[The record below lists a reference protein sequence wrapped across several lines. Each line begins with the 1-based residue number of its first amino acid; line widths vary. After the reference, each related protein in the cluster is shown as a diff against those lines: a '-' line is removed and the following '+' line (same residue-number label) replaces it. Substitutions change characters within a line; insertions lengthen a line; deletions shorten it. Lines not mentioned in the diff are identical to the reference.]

1 MPAPHSI
8 DIPPALLYIE
18 PKAPMKGLEKMKI
31 IHYKEAE
38 VKTYSGNAPIGVT
51 GRVPIGKD
59 DGAKNLC
66 MRVFELEPGTYTG
79 RHAHDWEHEVF
90 VHSGKGS
97 ILREGK
103 WVPFVTGSV
112 IFIPGG
118 EEHQLR
124 NDGTELLTF
133 VCVIPTG
140 VPEM

>member
-18 PKAPMKGLEKMKI
+18 PKAPMKGLDKMKI

-38 VKTYSGNAPIGVT
+38 VKTYSGNAPEGVT
-51 GRVPIGKD
+51 GRVAIGKD

-66 MRVFELEPGTYTG
+66 MRVFELEPGTYSG
-79 RHAHDWEHEVF
+79 KHAHDWEHEVF

-124 NDGTELLTF
+124 NDETELLTF

>member
-1 MPAPHSI
+1 
-8 DIPPALLYIE
+8 
-18 PKAPMKGLEKMKI
+18 MKI

-38 VKTYSGNAPIGVT
+38 AKTYLGNAPTGVA
-51 GRVPIGKD
+51 GRVLIGKN
-59 DGAKNLC
+59 DGAKDLC

-79 RHAHDWEHEVF
+79 KHAHEWEHEVF

-97 ILREGK
+97 ILRDGK
-103 WVPFVTGSV
+103 WVPFAAESA

-124 NDGTELLTF
+124 NDGTEPLTF
-133 VCVIPTG
+133 ICVIPTG

>member
-1 MPAPHSI
+1 
-8 DIPPALLYIE
+8 
-18 PKAPMKGLEKMKI
+18 MKI
-31 IHYKEAE
+31 IHYKKA
-38 VKTYSGNAPIGVT
+38 KIASYSGDSAKGIR
-51 GRVPIGKD
+51 GRVLIGKA

-66 MRVFELEPGTYTG
+66 MRVFELEPGAYTG
-79 RHAHDWEHEVF
+79 KHAHDWEHEVF
-90 VHSGKGS
+90 VHAGKGS

-103 WVPFVTGSV
+103 WVPFGSENV

-124 NDGTELLTF
+124 NDGDELLIF

>member
-18 PKAPMKGLEKMKI
+18 PKAPMKGLDKMKI

-51 GRVPIGKD
+51 GRVAIGKD

-124 NDGTELLTF
+124 NDETELLTF

>member
-1 MPAPHSI
+1 
-8 DIPPALLYIE
+8 
-18 PKAPMKGLEKMKI
+18 MKI
-31 IHYKEAE
+31 IHYREAE
-38 VKTYSGNAPIGVT
+38 IGAYSGDGPKGIA
-51 GRVPIGKD
+51 GRVVIGKA
-59 DGAKNLC
+59 DGARNLC

-79 RHAHDWEHEVF
+79 KHAHEWEHEVF

-97 ILREGK
+97 ILRNGK
-103 WVPFVTGSV
+103 WERFAAASV

-124 NDGTELLTF
+124 NDGSELLIF